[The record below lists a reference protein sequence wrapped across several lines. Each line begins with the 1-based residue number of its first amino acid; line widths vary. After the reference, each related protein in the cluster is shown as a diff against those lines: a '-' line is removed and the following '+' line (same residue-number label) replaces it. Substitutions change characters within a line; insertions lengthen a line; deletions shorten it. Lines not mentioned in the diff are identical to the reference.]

1 MDHVPVVYQNGQDNH
16 GRNNKLENVGNNTS
30 HKNNN
35 NHKQWEHETNGSN
48 HMIMHSTDSDSVGG
62 ILNTRDS
69 VGNIN
74 SVSNNNKKKL
84 DDIGNTI
91 QLR

>member
-1 MDHVPVVYQNGQDNH
+1 
-16 GRNNKLENVGNNTS
+16 
-30 HKNNN
+30 
-35 NHKQWEHETNGSN
+35 
-48 HMIMHSTDSDSVGG
+48 MHSTDSDSVGG

-74 SVSNNNKKKL
+74 TVSNNNKKKL
-84 DDIGNTI
+84 DDIGNNI